1 MYFKLAMLLRF
12 SKCFNVF
19 LFLLNLFFLFSCSS
33 PAANKQASTDE
44 EELEP
49 GRPSFT
55 PIAGTDFFEVR
66 RAFDNGLAFDTLGFE
81 QEPVWHLNFISND
94 SVKIFSPDS
103 NAMLHYSIYFD
114 QDSIFHFGR
123 EWFRVRSLAKDSLLL
138 QRLTVV
144 SKHVKEARS
153 NVYMKLYSARFIR
166 DSLKTT
172 VEELR
177 KPRPNDTA
185 FIQWRSNIANA
196 NPTVIDSAFAA
207 RNPVQLIPKNPNIT
221 VKRRIFSETERLNQ
235 SAAYAYLYPEYD
247 IVINKAYKDFYYPFS
262 VLVDGKGDVHLGK
275 FVTSDEFVESRKKVL
290 EGIINVYLRN
300 LLTIKPGTTLGIP
313 HTSLI
318 MLRVRGIE

>member
-1 MYFKLAMLLRF
+1 MLLRF
-12 SKCFNVF
+12 FKYFIVF
-19 LFLLNLFFLFSCSS
+19 LFTLNLFFLFSCSS
-33 PAANKQASTDE
+33 PAAKKQHSDNE
-44 EELEP
+44 EKLEP

-55 PIAGTDFFEVR
+55 PIAGTNFFEVR

-81 QEPVWHLNFISND
+81 QEPIWFLNFISND

-153 NVYMKLYSARFIR
+153 NVYMKLYSERFIR

-177 KPRPNDTA
+177 KPRSNDTA

-207 RNPVQLIPKNPNIT
+207 RNPVQFIPKNPNIT
-221 VKRRIFSETERLNQ
+221 VERRVFSETERLNQ
-235 SAAYAYLYPEYD
+235 SAAYEYLYPEYN

-262 VLVDGKGDVHLGK
+262 VLVDGKGNVHLGK

-290 EGIINVYLRN
+290 KGIIDVYLKN

-318 MLRVRGIE
+318 MLRVRGVE

>member
-1 MYFKLAMLLRF
+1 MYFPLAMLSRL
-12 SKCFNVF
+12 SKCCTVFFGFFTVF
-19 LFLLNLFFLFSCSS
+19 LWSACSS
-33 PAANKQASTDE
+33 PAPKEQGDE
-44 EELEP
+44 EEKLE
-49 GRPSFT
+49 GNRPSFT

-81 QEPVWHLNFISND
+81 QEPIWHLNFISND

-103 NAMLHYSIYFD
+103 NAMLHYSIYYD

-123 EWFRVRSLAKDSLLL
+123 EWFRVRSIAQDSLML

-153 NVYMKLYSARFIR
+153 NVYMKLYSERFIR

-172 VEELR
+172 VQELR
-177 KPRPNDTA
+177 KPRSNDTA
-185 FIQWRSNIANA
+185 FIRWRSAIANA
-196 NPTVIDSAFAA
+196 NPTIIDSAFAA
-207 RNPVQLIPKNPNIT
+207 RNPVQFIPKNPNIT
-221 VKRRIFSETERLNQ
+221 VKRRVFSETERLNQ
-235 SAAYAYLYPEYD
+235 SAAYEYLYPEYD

-262 VLVDGKGDVHLGK
+262 VLVDGKGEVHLAK
-275 FVTSDEFVESRKKVL
+275 FVTSDEFVESRKRVL
-290 EGIINVYLRN
+290 NGIIDVYLKN

>member
-1 MYFKLAMLLRF
+1 MYFQLVMLLRF
-12 SKCFNVF
+12 FKCFVVL
-19 LFLLNLFFLFSCSS
+19 LFVANLITLSSCSS
-33 PAANKQASTDE
+33 PSAKMQHKEGE
-44 EELEP
+44 EKLEP

-55 PIAGTDFFEVR
+55 PITGTDFFEVR

-81 QEPVWHLNFISND
+81 QEPIWHLNFISND

-172 VEELR
+172 VEALR

-185 FIQWRSNIANA
+185 FIQWRSNIANE

-221 VKRRIFSETERLNQ
+221 AKRRIFSESERLNQ

-247 IVINKAYKDFYYPFS
+247 IVIKKAYKNFYYPFS
-262 VLVDGKGDVHLGK
+262 VLVDGSGNVHLGK
-275 FVTSDEFVESRKKVL
+275 FVTSDEFVESRKRVL
-290 EGIINVYLRN
+290 EGIIDVYLKN